1 MTFPG
6 RFEVKQAM
14 EQLLRDTRYS
24 KYSVAMAYIDSMGA
38 DMLAEMLRRRD
49 ASLTLI
55 VPRTPN
61 VYHDANRKALK
72 RLVDVNA
79 SRRSGDSNNL
89 KIFLIDDMLHAKVL
103 YAESEDESVA
113 DFGMLGSCNLKQR
126 SLGQFVELNA
136 SIRQPALTMALRRQL
151 VQLVEESLPL
161 TKDDLVFSEP
171 KATIE
176 EWLG

>member
-14 EQLLRDTRYS
+14 KQLLRDTRYS

-126 SLGQFVELNA
+126 SLGQFVELYA

-161 TKDDLVFSEP
+161 TEDDLVFSEP